1 MIEFAPFR
9 DIALTNKNEFL
20 VSKLEFD
27 ATRFFPNIFKN
38 IEMFEYRTIQDLE
51 RNNLIITP
59 NGEIVRTVN
68 GKDIKLGN
76 AMTDSISKFLKERDI
91 KMIRTLVAYDD
102 REIKEEIVNFIEKI
116 DDVQIVGTAT
126 DGEETYRK
134 IVDLKPEMVFTKF
147 DLDKMDGL
155 EIIKKSKEN
164 MDKIPV
170 FNIISDKIL
179 DSKVKEMLEVAGM
192 NLNAL
197 IDENEE
203 METRVKTI
211 LKEYKE
217 FKSTE
222 L

>member
-1 MIEFAPFR
+1 M
-9 DIALTNKNEFL
+9 
-20 VSKLEFD
+20 EFD
-27 ATRFFPNIFKN
+27 TTRFFPNIFKN
-38 IEMFEYRTIQDLE
+38 IDMFEYRTVQDLE

-59 NGEIVRTVN
+59 DGKIVKTVR
-68 GKDIKLGN
+68 GKDIELGN
-76 AMTDSISKFLKERDI
+76 AITDSVNEFLKEKDV
-91 KMIRTLVAYDD
+91 KMIRTLVAYDNK
-102 REIKEEIVNFIEKI
+102 EIKEEIVNLIEKI

-147 DLDKMDGL
+147 NLEKMDGL
-155 EIIKKSKEN
+155 EIIRKSKEN
-164 MDKIPV
+164 MTEIPI

-179 DSKVKEMLEVAGM
+179 DSEVKEMAEIAGT

-203 METRVKTI
+203 IEARVKSI

-217 FKSTE
+217 FKKTE